1 MNYYKIS
8 GLTKYNIMLRKSI
21 EIHYLL
27 LFLLIIHNEKI
38 DGV

>member
-8 GLTKYNIMLRKSI
+8 DLTKYNIMLRKSI

-27 LFLLIIHNEKI
+27 LIIHNEKI
-38 DGV
+38 GGV